1 MKTNEEFDV
10 CRIHSEESLIAK
22 NLSMFIGLILRNELF
37 IRTKQ
42 LRDKTKDKKLYT
54 TTHVIKEL
62 SYIQA
67 VMEKSGKYF
76 NLRELT
82 NCQKTILS
90 ALGITEKQLQ
100 NALNNFNS
108 YF

>member
-76 NLRELT
+76 NLRPLT
-82 NCQKTILS
+82 NCKKNNIISLRNNGKTV
-90 ALGITEKQLQ
+90 TKC
-100 NALNNFNS
+100 LNNFNS